1 MPHFP
6 LPYAG
11 TPGGIDGADVQHQP
25 GDVSFVIDQ
34 VLADASSEDTVFA
47 GLVDDEKIGVAGHS
61 DLLSLGGLPTTDL
74 ACSPSPG
81 CPGLH
86 GGASATPVPVP

>member
-47 GLVDDEKIGVAGHS
+47 GLVDDEKIG
-61 DLLSLGGLPTTDL
+61 
-74 ACSPSPG
+74 SP
-81 CPGLH
+81 
-86 GGASATPVPVP
+86 ATPICCRWVDFQRQT

>member
-11 TPGGIDGADVQHQP
+11 TPGGINGADVQHQP

-74 ACSPSPG
+74 AMFP
-81 CPGLH
+81 
-86 GGASATPVPVP
+86 